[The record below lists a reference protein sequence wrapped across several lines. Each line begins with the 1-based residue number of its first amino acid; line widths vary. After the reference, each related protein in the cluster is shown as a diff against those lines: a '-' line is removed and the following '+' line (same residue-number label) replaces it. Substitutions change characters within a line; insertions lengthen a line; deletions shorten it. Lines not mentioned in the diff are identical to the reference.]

1 MYDYFVNNSDV
12 NNSKKDIFFPDWQE
26 FTITNF
32 TLESNI
38 LNQYLKQVVVIPT
51 NQTTFDY
58 K

>member
-38 LNQYLKQVVVIPT
+38 LNQYLK
-51 NQTTFDY
+51 
-58 K
+58 